1 MKRSVQ
7 PRGVV
12 TLSDSVQ
19 QPLRTYA
26 LAAGA
31 VGVGVL
37 GSARPAEAKIVY
49 TPPQPETLP
58 PRLRLASWRSDPRDL
73 SIWRREDTV
82 GATQ

>member
-7 PRGVV
+7 PRWVV
-12 TLSDSVQ
+12 TLFDSVQ
-19 QPLRTYA
+19 QPLCTYA

-49 TPPQPETLP
+49 TPANVNLVRPAA
-58 PRLRLASWRSDPRDL
+58 R
-73 SIWRREDTV
+73 
-82 GATQ
+82 